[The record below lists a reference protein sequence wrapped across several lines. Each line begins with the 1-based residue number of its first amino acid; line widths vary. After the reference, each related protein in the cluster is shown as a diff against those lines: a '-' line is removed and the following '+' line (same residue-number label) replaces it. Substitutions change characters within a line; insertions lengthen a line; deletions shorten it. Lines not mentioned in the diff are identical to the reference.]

1 MCEVGIPHWR
11 SETKVAQPNQRDT
24 RPLDGDSMTVNVCYE
39 KDTNAALLKNKT
51 IAVLG
56 FGSQGQA
63 HAQNLRDSG
72 FNVIVAQ
79 RPGGPNHALAIKHG
93 FSPMTIKDAVQTGD
107 LLISALPDETV
118 GEIYPKEIEPNLLA
132 GQALGF
138 IHGFA
143 IRFGLVT
150 PPDGIDVIMVAP
162 KGPGSLV
169 RSAFQ
174 RGGGLPCM
182 IAVHQDATGQ
192 AKQLALAWGS
202 GIGGGKG
209 GLMDATFAIE
219 CEADLFGEQTTL
231 CGGILELMKA
241 AYDTLVDAGFP
252 EEVAYFECVHEVKQI
267 VDMQYAAG
275 LAGMRSR
282 ISNTAAY
289 GGLTRGPRLVTDD
302 TRREMRTILA
312 EIQSGQFAQEWI
324 EECQQG
330 KPNFASLMEQ
340 ESRHASEPAGK
351 NVRSLAQRAVSPPA
365 DTPPPKSSVKPRTV

>member
-1 MCEVGIPHWR
+1 
-11 SETKVAQPNQRDT
+11 
-24 RPLDGDSMTVNVCYE
+24 MTVNVCYE
-39 KDTNAALLKNKT
+39 KDANASLLKNKT

-56 FGSQGQA
+56 YGSQGQA

-79 RPGGPNHALAIKHG
+79 RPGGPNHPLAIKHG
-93 FSPMTIKDAVQTGD
+93 FSPITIEDAVKKGD
-107 LLISALPDETV
+107 LLIAALPDETV
-118 GEIYPKEIEPNLLA
+118 GETFTAEIEPHLRP

-143 IRFGLVT
+143 IRFGQVT
-150 PPDGIDVIMVAP
+150 PPEGIDVIMVAP

-169 RSAFQ
+169 RSAFE
-174 RGGGLPCM
+174 RGGGLTCM

-209 GLMDATFAIE
+209 GMMEATFAIE

-231 CGGILELMKA
+231 CGGILELMKTA
-241 AYDTLVDAGFP
+241 FETLVDAGFP

-267 VDMQYAAG
+267 VDMQYVAG

-302 TRREMRTILA
+302 TRQEMRTILA

-324 EECQQG
+324 EECRQG
-330 KPNFASLMEQ
+330 KPNLTALMEK
-340 ESRHASEPAGK
+340 ESRHVSEPAG
-351 NVRSLAQRAVSPPA
+351 NVVRSLAQQAVPKPA
-365 DTPPPKSSVKPRTV
+365 E